1 LIEVGSVK
9 CVLEALQLLGSS
21 AGSNSV
27 ELLKALEGLI
37 GPVEGC
43 GEALKALEA
52 LFPAPSRSPAKGKR
66 QKVSLTLESLAW
78 PFKRCRGQKLLE
90 EIGRHKT
97 TMSLCPTTESRLVY
111 FSA

>member
-1 LIEVGSVK
+1 
-9 CVLEALQLLGSS
+9 
-21 AGSNSV
+21 V

-52 LFPAPSRSPAKGKR
+52 LFPVPSRSPAKGKR

-78 PFKRCRGQKLLE
+78 PFKRCRGPE
-90 EIGRHKT
+90 TAGRDRKT
-97 TMSLCPTTESRLVY
+97 QDYYVFMSDDGI
-111 FSA
+111 